1 MRALNA
7 AGAVLHEARLT
18 VRDLDVPTSDYAR
31 LLTLR
36 AALERLYSKNIDGWP
51 SRGWK
56 RNTDLVKEFPRDVQR
71 VEGKVKRV
79 FPEREKPGFP
89 RVRRHHK
96 Q

>member
-1 MRALNA
+1 
-7 AGAVLHEARLT
+7 

-36 AALERLYSKNIDGWP
+36 AALERLHSKLRGDQAGYALRVVQASNNVDGWL

-89 RVRRHHK
+89 RVRRHHE